1 MNRLDINDNCK
12 LSNVPS
18 GIAITAQ
25 PLSQNYLHLLL
36 KGGAVAIL
44 RIIAQKNMSLRKM
57 LRIDVNDF
65 SMRLTFYVVA
75 FLAYATSPASG
86 VAQEPHQT
94 PPRVEAFSASG
105 SVCRD
110 LQALVQTRLE
120 AERSAIAQ
128 PGLITVDVDDRMEL
142 LTVIFRL
149 AGAPEFAGDNFVSY
163 AASVDARFRAYAQH
177 PAVMFARRMREEVG
191 IGADGVVVLAAHLSP
206 LPLLEPPKS
215 FAGTAVQG
223 RWRSADAME
232 FAALAS
238 HFARE
243 SNFDAFVR
251 ENRPIYEL
259 AALRM
264 RKLVQRE
271 IQPNWFA
278 EYFGE
283 RPNSSM
289 HVAIGLLNGNISLGF
304 DAKLVGQPDV
314 LYAVIGTWLFDEE
327 KLPVYDA
334 TVTPILVHEF
344 CHSFVDP
351 AFVKRVADFEAVGVA
366 IQPALAEHLPR
377 MRQYYWR
384 TLFEESLV
392 RAAVA
397 RYLLALNEPEAARKE
412 LAQQV
417 KNGFVWIDGVY
428 VLLEEYEQNRDHYPT
443 FEKFLP
449 RVIDFFMRLPE
460 QMPKLVE
467 AAGRSAG
474 R

>member
-1 MNRLDINDNCK
+1 MR
-12 LSNVPS
+12 P
-18 GIAITAQ
+18 TF
-25 PLSQNYLHLLL
+25 Y
-36 KGGAVAIL
+36 AVAL
-44 RIIAQKNMSLRKM
+44 
-57 LRIDVNDF
+57 
-65 SMRLTFYVVA
+65 LT
-75 FLAYATSPASG
+75 YATFIASG

-94 PPRVEAFSASG
+94 PPGAEAFSASE
-105 SVCRD
+105 SVFRD
-110 LQALVQTRLE
+110 LQTLVRTRLE
-120 AERSAIAQ
+120 TERSVIAK
-128 PGLITVDVDDRMEL
+128 PGLIAVDVDDRMEL
-142 LTVIFRL
+142 LTIIFRF
-149 AGAPEFAGDNFVSY
+149 AGAPEFAGDDFASY
-163 AASVDARFRAYAQH
+163 AASVDTRFRAYAQH

-206 LPLLEPPKS
+206 LPLLVPPES

-238 HFARE
+238 DFARE
-243 SNFDAFVR
+243 SNFDTFVR
-251 ENRPIYEL
+251 ESRPIYEL

-264 RKLVQRE
+264 QKLVQRE

-304 DAKLVGQPDV
+304 DAKRVGQPDA
-314 LYAVIGTWLFDEE
+314 LYAVMGTWLFDEE

-351 AFVKRVADFEAVGVA
+351 AVVKRAADFEAVGAA

-377 MRQYYWR
+377 MQQYYWR

-392 RAAVA
+392 RAAVG
-397 RYLLALNEPEAARKE
+397 RYLLAHNEPEAASEE

-428 VLLEEYEQNRDHYPT
+428 ALLGEYEQKRDQYPT

-449 RVIDFFMRLPE
+449 RVIDFFTGLPE
-460 QMPKLVE
+460 QMPTLVE
-467 AAGRSAG
+467 AASRSGGR
-474 R
+474 